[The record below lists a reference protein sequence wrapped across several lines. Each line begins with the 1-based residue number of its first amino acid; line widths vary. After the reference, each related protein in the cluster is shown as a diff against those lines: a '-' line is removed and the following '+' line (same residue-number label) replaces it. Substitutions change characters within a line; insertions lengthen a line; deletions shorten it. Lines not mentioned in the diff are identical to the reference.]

1 MSSNISIYVPAYNA
15 EKTIKMCINSILT
28 QTIQPE
34 VILVVN
40 DGSTDN
46 TSKILQ
52 DFGNKIITI
61 DNKKNMGVSH
71 SMNIATSYLKTRYI
85 GKIDADVE
93 LMPDWTETLLKTMN
107 EQKATLIGC
116 KMYEKYL
123 DNPFNLWR
131 SIRLKQNWGE
141 ENISNPKFIFG
152 CNNIL
157 DSSKLDNE
165 KKYRDDLE
173 YFKTNGEDIEFSN
186 YLKKKNLHIFY
197 CSDTTCHHL
206 QDDDA
211 QSLAHRY
218 WRYIHYGDG
227 LKKRNLFKTIKN
239 IFRQFKR
246 ILKWSL
252 SDILQKRIKLIK
264 VNFLLFYYFSIL
276 DYKFYVKNKDEN

>member
-1 MSSNISIYVPAYNA
+1 MSSNFSIYIPAYNA
-15 EKTIKMCINSILT
+15 ERTLKLCINSILS
-28 QTIQPE
+28 QTIKPE
-34 VILVVN
+34 VILVIN

-46 TSKILQ
+46 TYKILE
-52 DFGNKIITI
+52 DYRDKIITI
-61 DNKKNMGVSH
+61 HNKKNMGVSH

-93 LMPDWTETLLKTMN
+93 LMPDWTEILLKTMD
-107 EQKATLIGC
+107 EQNATLVGG

-123 DNPFNLWR
+123 NNPFNLWR

-141 ENISNPKFIFG
+141 ENLSDPKFIFG
-152 CNNIL
+152 CNNIF
-157 DSSKLDNE
+157 DSSKLGNE

-186 YLKKKNLHIFY
+186 YLKKKNQNIFY
-197 CSDTTCHHL
+197 CSDTTCYHL

-211 QSLAHRY
+211 LSLAKRY

-246 ILKWSL
+246 VLKWSFA
-252 SDILQKRIKLIK
+252 DIAQKRIQLVK

-276 DYKFYVKNKDEN
+276 DYKFYIKNKNDI